1 MAFHSQLFFLV
12 GLRAAAACNF
22 KNPSDVGIIKLHSE
36 SRMVPCF
43 SLFTTLK
50 RVSGTD
56 LEARFQ
62 ERSGERAELSSPLS
76 LKRNGPV
83 KPVMEARQR
92 KSQTRPMKIDILRKK
107 FFIW

>member
-36 SRMVPCF
+36 SGMVPCF

-56 LEARFQ
+56 LE
-62 ERSGERAELSSPLS
+62 LSSPLS
-76 LKRNGPV
+76 LKRNDPV
-83 KPVMEARQR
+83 KPVIEARQR

-107 FFIW
+107 FFLW